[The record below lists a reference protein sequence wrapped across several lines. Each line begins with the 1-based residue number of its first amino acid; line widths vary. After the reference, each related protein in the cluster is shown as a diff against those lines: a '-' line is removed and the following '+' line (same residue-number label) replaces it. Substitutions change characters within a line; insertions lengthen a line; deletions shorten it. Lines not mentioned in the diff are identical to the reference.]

1 MRRRFGRRHIRFAVQ
16 HCNGLYESTVNMGQP
31 FRSPFGPVLRDS
43 EKDDT
48 RGISGKV
55 SSFALEDEA
64 NKVENENYRDR
75 SINMVR
81 LGEFNEIEGPREES
95 RMLERWIEGI
105 FVNGE
110 KRWER
115 RVPFWKEKD
124 ILLDRIVNENF
135 NRNAD
140 ACI

>member
-1 MRRRFGRRHIRFAVQ
+1 MRRRFGRRYIHSFRGATLA
-16 HCNGLYESTVNMGQP
+16 NEGLYESTVNTGQP
-31 FRSPFGPVLRDS
+31 FLDPPSPGP

-55 SSFALEDEA
+55 PSFALQDEA

-75 SINMVR
+75 SINMAQ
-81 LGEFNEIEGPREES
+81 LGGFNEIRGPREEW
-95 RMLERWIEGI
+95 MD
-105 FVNGE
+105 
-110 KRWER
+110 R
-115 RVPFWKEKD
+115 RDFCEWGTETGEKD

-140 ACI
+140 ACIQILVKY

>member
-1 MRRRFGRRHIRFAVQ
+1 
-16 HCNGLYESTVNMGQP
+16 MGQP
-31 FRSPFGPVLRDS
+31 FRSPFGPVLR